1 MLRVVI
7 LGNSGVGKST
17 FARSLG
23 HRMAA
28 PVVHLDSLF
37 YGPGW
42 APSDVA
48 EFREKVA
55 LATEGEAWIVDGNFL
70 SLAGDIT
77 LARADLILW
86 LEQPRWLAM
95 SRALWRCLDLNGRDR
110 PDLPAGCRDAPS
122 REMLGFIWT
131 FDRIARP
138 DIDSHL
144 KAQAAGKPVVALR
157 GDRAVSA
164 FLSRLS
170 PPPGREPFQQEGAA
184 LKRP

>member
-1 MLRVVI
+1 M
-7 LGNSGVGKST
+7 
-17 FARSLG
+17 
-23 HRMAA
+23 
-28 PVVHLDSLF
+28 HLDSLF
-37 YGPGW
+37 YGPRW
-42 APSDVA
+42 APGDVA

-55 LATEGEAWIVDGNFL
+55 LATEGETWIVDGNFL

-95 SRALWRCLDLNGRDR
+95 SRALWRCLDLSGRDR
-110 PDLPAGCRDAPS
+110 PDLPAGCRDGPS

-131 FDRIARP
+131 FDRVARP

-144 KAQAAGKPVVALR
+144 KAQAAGKPVIALR
-157 GDRAVSA
+157 GDRAMSA

-170 PPPGREPFQQEGAA
+170 PPLERDRADRNGSRSASSAENA
-184 LKRP
+184 LGGEDPPRRQAR